1 MKRDDESGITTRCC
15 ASELLRI
22 KDEEVIKERKR
33 EREQSSRIIEIH
45 MPSQVSEA
53 EGELGESVVAAWIHY
68 EPAHA
73 DAPCN
78 HLCQMERCGSLAHQT
93 PPACQGRCMDTPTL
107 LKLIPNTYS
116 ARNKARPSGPLSYTP
131 SQFSLSEPSVSEA
144 SPQAQLFLEPHLV
157 GARWCANGPFH
168 PIKWRSLK
176 GPASVCAHSRV
187 NNPPTRRPSTVRRRT
202 QQPVHSSFFTAPSWD
217 VIPRL
222 QEPYESS
229 HLLNVPVNAI
239 IG

>member
-1 MKRDDESGITTRCC
+1 MLRSCC
-15 ASELLRI
+15 ALRMKKLL
-22 KDEEVIKERKR
+22 KR
-33 EREQSSRIIEIH
+33 EREQTSQIIEIH
-45 MPSQVSEA
+45 MLSQVSEA

-68 EPAHA
+68 EPVHA

-144 SPQAQLFLEPHLV
+144 SPQARLFLEPHLV
-157 GARWCANGPFH
+157 SARWCANVPFH

-176 GPASVCAHSRV
+176 GPASVCAHSSV
-187 NNPPTRRPSTVRRRT
+187 NNPPTRPSTVRRRT
-202 QQPVHSSFFTAPSWD
+202 QQPVNSSFFTAPCWD